1 MKEKGPKKPE
11 EKGSRDRVLPD
22 TKIHFKALIIM
33 TCQCMTDY
41 DRGSIV
47 DQWVKDGLFKER

>member
-1 MKEKGPKKPE
+1 MKEKGPKQPE

-22 TKIHFKALIIM
+22 IKIHFKAVIIM

-41 DRGSIV
+41 DRAALTTDRAVGKGWTV
-47 DQWVKDGLFKER
+47 